1 MIAWMLFASA
11 QVESQPPAVPE
22 VSSGRVPSLAPVLR
36 AITPAVVNISAQ
48 GHMQEENP
56 LYSDPFFR
64 QFMKAPQMLER
75 EFKATGSGVIIDA
88 THRYVLT
95 TNHVIDNASAVEVTT
110 KDNHSYRAEVLGRD
124 RSNDLALLQL
134 DGKDRLTAISF
145 GDSRTLE
152 VGDFVIAIG
161 NPFGLGQTATLGI
174 VSATG
179 RGGLGIGNDLIQT
192 DASINPGNSGGPLV
206 DLDGHLVG
214 INTAILASSGGNIGI
229 GFAIPINA
237 ARPFIDTQSASSAQ
251 HPNVRHVYL
260 PLPSKAKIQPA
271 SLGRISLQR

>member
-1 MIAWMLFASA
+1 
-11 QVESQPPAVPE
+11 
-22 VSSGRVPSLAPVLR
+22 
-36 AITPAVVNISAQ
+36 
-48 GHMQEENP
+48 MQEENP
-56 LYSDPFFR
+56 LYNDPFFR
-64 QFMKAPQMLER
+64 QFMKTPQTLER

-95 TNHVIDNASAVEVTT
+95 TMHVIDNASAVEVTT
-110 KDNHSYRAEVLGRD
+110 KDNHSYRAEVVGRD

-145 GDSRTLE
+145 GDSHTLE

-206 DLDGHLVG
+206 DLDGRLVG

-229 GFAIPINA
+229 GFAIPINT
-237 ARPFIDTQSASSAQ
+237 ARHLIDTQSANNAQ
-251 HPNVRHVYL
+251 HPNIRHVYL
-260 PLPSKAKIQPA
+260 PLPTKAKIQPT
-271 SLGRISLQR
+271 SLGKISVQH